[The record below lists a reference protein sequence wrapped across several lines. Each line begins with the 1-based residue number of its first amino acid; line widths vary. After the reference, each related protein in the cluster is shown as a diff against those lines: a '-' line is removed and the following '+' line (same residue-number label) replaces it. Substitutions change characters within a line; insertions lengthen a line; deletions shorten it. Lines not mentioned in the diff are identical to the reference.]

1 MILRQNG
8 YFVTP
13 KRASRK
19 FSSWI
24 RPDSTRVQEH
34 MKLLEEMGL
43 GKMVKV
49 DRTMFFYKAL
59 PTAVQVDKLA
69 AFRISIDQ
77 YTESI
82 KLVDDSY
89 TEMQR
94 AAAEVHHPEW
104 DSFKRF
110 RDSNNLNWLWRF
122 WMSFHFCIPLQSS
135 QITHDVEL
143 NIQNDCLCL
152 II

>member
-1 MILRQNG
+1 
-8 YFVTP
+8 
-13 KRASRK
+13 
-19 FSSWI
+19 
-24 RPDSTRVQEH
+24 

-49 DRTMFFYKAL
+49 DRTTFFYKAL

-89 TEMQR
+89 TEM
-94 AAAEVHHPEW
+94 
-104 DSFKRF
+104 
-110 RDSNNLNWLWRF
+110 
-122 WMSFHFCIPLQSS
+122 
-135 QITHDVEL
+135 
-143 NIQNDCLCL
+143 
-152 II
+152 

>member
-19 FSSWI
+19 FSSRI
-24 RPDSTRVQEH
+24 RPDSTRVQEQ
-34 MKLLEEMGL
+34 MKSLEEMGL

-104 DSFKRF
+104 DSFKRL
-110 RDSNNLNWLWRF
+110 RDSNNLN
-122 WMSFHFCIPLQSS
+122 
-135 QITHDVEL
+135 
-143 NIQNDCLCL
+143 
-152 II
+152 

>member
-19 FSSWI
+19 FSSRI
-24 RPDSTRVQEH
+24 RPDSTRVQEQ
-34 MKLLEEMGL
+34 MKSLEEMGL

-49 DRTMFFYKAL
+49 DRTTFFYKAL
-59 PTAVQVDKLA
+59 PTA

-110 RDSNNLNWLWRF
+110 RDSNNLN
-122 WMSFHFCIPLQSS
+122 
-135 QITHDVEL
+135 
-143 NIQNDCLCL
+143 
-152 II
+152 